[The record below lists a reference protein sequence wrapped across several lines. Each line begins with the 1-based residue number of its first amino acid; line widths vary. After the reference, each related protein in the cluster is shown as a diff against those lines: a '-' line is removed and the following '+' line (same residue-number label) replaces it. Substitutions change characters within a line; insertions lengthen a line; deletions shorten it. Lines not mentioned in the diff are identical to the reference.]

1 MKIWTFCQIL
11 LASFPD
17 CYKPLS
23 VFSLEI
29 LRSEVFLHKLEQQSS
44 CSGLCV
50 PGQVGLRAR
59 TAFLTVPIE

>member
-1 MKIWTFCQIL
+1 MGLKKNGKGVFMKVLTFCQLL

-29 LRSEVFLHKLEQQSS
+29 LRSEFFLHKLEKESS
-44 CSGLCV
+44 SSGPWV
-50 PGQVGLRAR
+50 PDKLA
-59 TAFLTVPIE
+59 